1 ALLILLGAIV
11 FNAFLFAKV
20 PKGTVPE
27 QDTGQLRGFAR
38 GDDGLSFQVMQPKIQ
53 TYREHLLG
61 DPAIDQISGYL
72 GGGTGVNNGFVMIQ
86 MKPLSER
93 GVSSREVIDRLRA
106 SLPKVPGGNL
116 WLWVDQDIRIGGG
129 GGSGEGNYELQLL
142 SDDSAPLRAWT
153 PRIREALEALPQ
165 LVDVQSGGDEGM
177 RQVALEIDRSA
188 AAQLGV
194 DMRTIGT
201 VLNN

>member
-1 ALLILLGAIV
+1 LSLTPTLCARLLGHHRTADVPKWQRLGTHVSDRLRGLYLRSLGATLRHTTLALLILLGAIV

-53 TYREHLLG
+53 AYREHLLA

-86 MKPLSER
+86 
-93 GVSSREVIDRLRA
+93 
-106 SLPKVPGGNL
+106 
-116 WLWVDQDIRIGGG
+116 
-129 GGSGEGNYELQLL
+129 
-142 SDDSAPLRAWT
+142 
-153 PRIREALEALPQ
+153 
-165 LVDVQSGGDEGM
+165 
-177 RQVALEIDRSA
+177 
-188 AAQLGV
+188 
-194 DMRTIGT
+194 
-201 VLNN
+201 